1 MGVKCNLTPP
11 LLSILC
17 SISVPIF
24 LLFPLPISNLSPIEI
39 PGSEDSPQASPLVV
53 VTSSVN
59 GQEAGSVLGQV
70 PEGQQLT
77 PLTSPLLT
85 DAGYIRN
92 DEEEE
97 ARRKV
102 GK

>member
-11 LLSILC
+11 LIVYSY
-17 SISVPIF
+17 ISVPIF
-24 LLFPLPISNLSPIEI
+24 LLFPLPISNLSPLEI
-39 PGSEDSPQASPLVV
+39 PGSEDSPQASPHVM
-53 VTSSVN
+53 VTSAVN
-59 GQEAGSVLGQV
+59 GLEAGSVLGQV

>member
-1 MGVKCNLTPP
+1 MKYGIQHLP
-11 LLSILC
+11 LPSTLC
-17 SISVPIF
+17 FLPIPIF
-24 LLFPLPISNLSPIEI
+24 LLFLPLLFSNFSLLEI
-39 PGSEDSPQASPLVV
+39 PGSEDSQQASPQVV
-53 VTSSVN
+53 DSSVN
-59 GQEAGSVLGQV
+59 GQETGAVLGQV

-85 DAGYIRN
+85 EAGYIRN

-102 GK
+102 GM